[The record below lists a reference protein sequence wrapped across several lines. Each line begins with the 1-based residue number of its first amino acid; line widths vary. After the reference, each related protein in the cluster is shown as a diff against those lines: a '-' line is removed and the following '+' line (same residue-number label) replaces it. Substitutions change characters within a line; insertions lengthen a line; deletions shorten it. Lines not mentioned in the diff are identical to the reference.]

1 MDKMNQQF
9 TRLGLDPY
17 TKHPIIQKISE
28 KTRISPQYIILA
40 GIVLVFFNSFIP
52 IFGGILTTMIIFL
65 LPAYETYRT
74 IESGDRSNDRRM
86 LVFWTMFG
94 LFYVFEEI
102 FKLPLSLL
110 PLYGAL
116 RFILLMAMYLPHI
129 NLAERMYDG
138 FVRPSFDRYAPHFG
152 DLHTPAQARQPTK

>member
-9 TRLGLDPY
+9 SRLGLDPY
-17 TKHPIIQKISE
+17 AKHPIIQRISE
-28 KTRISPQYIILA
+28 KTRISPEYIILA
-40 GIVLVFFNSFIP
+40 GIAIIFFNSLIP
-52 IFGGILTTMIIFL
+52 LFGGILTTMIIFL

-102 FKLPLSLL
+102 FKLPLSIL

-116 RFILLMAMYLPHI
+116 RFIFLMAMYLPRI

-138 FVRPSFDRYAPHFG
+138 FVKPVFDRYAPHFG
-152 DLHTPAQARQPTK
+152 NSHATAQTTQQAK